1 MIFVVLGTWEMPFT
15 RPLVQIEEATRQGL
29 ISEPIVV
36 QSGRTSYE
44 SPNLKLVP
52 FFGKE
57 ALEQMYEEA
66 SLVICQA
73 GVGSIMLGLR
83 KQKKV
88 IAIARLS
95 QFDEHIDD
103 HQLEILDVFTKSG
116 AVLPWNGDGDLPGVL
131 RRAQDFVSAGYT
143 FSEEKISRSILD
155 YLDANVRGR
164 FT

>member
-131 RRAQDFVSAGYT
+131 RRAQDFVSAGYA

-155 YLDANVRGR
+155 YLDANVKGR
-164 FT
+164 F

>member
-52 FFGKE
+52 FLGKE

-131 RRAQDFVSAGYT
+131 RRAQDFVSAGYA

-155 YLDANVRGR
+155 YLDANVKGR
-164 FT
+164 F